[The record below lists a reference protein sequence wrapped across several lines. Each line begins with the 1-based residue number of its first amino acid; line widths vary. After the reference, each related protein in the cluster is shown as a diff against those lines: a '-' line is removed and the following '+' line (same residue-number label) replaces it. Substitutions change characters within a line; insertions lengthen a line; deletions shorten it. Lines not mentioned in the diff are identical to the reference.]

1 MALLDRA
8 TASEERN
15 RKHDRTQGGEE
26 HWWAQ
31 KSVTEMVT
39 IGHHRYADYHGDG
52 DGDEMK

>member
-15 RKHDRTQGGEE
+15 RKNDRTQDGEE

-31 KSVTEMVT
+31 KSETEMVT
-39 IGHHRYADYHGDG
+39 IGHHVDYHDG
-52 DGDEMK
+52 DDHEKKII